1 MWADFADRRPSAT
14 RLAVPSLVHV
24 MQPTGSPSLVR
35 QLSSDVGHAVIAHAA
50 VREGG
55 ASSESAVRQVL
66 LRVTK
71 AALLGALDD
80 AQKVTLKNRI
90 LHGEAEAV
98 DAELVAMLGD
108 AITCV
113 RFSTERE
120 CAMCEETFELSDGL
134 ECTLHPTALAE
145 AFASEEDISSFTAAT
160 GSDGATAAGVL
171 HRSLSASQDPSVR
184 LQEVENAILSYA
196 EGALARGSSS
206 SGSGSGSGGSG
217 GSPPSPRAPAPPALG
232 GTIHFFCSKCVAG
245 TLTALL
251 QPDQVELELRFTAL
265 TCCGANNTCARSWQT
280 GQLAQVLEPPLYEK
294 FIEARDE
301 DIRREARL
309 AALCDLQAKQVEAA
323 AAAGADG
330 DAFVADSALFNE
342 EVLRAHL
349 RSQGPLYQCPRCGGG
364 PIDKIH
370 CDDTIGHHGEQVRDP
385 ITGEVVTNPITGE
398 PLLVNNGCMFCG
410 APPLPSIGDWDTW
423 DGKFHESYL
432 HGSGGKAAAAAA
444 AKDPRWKCVTPG
456 CEDEA
461 PHLPGA
467 PCRRC
472 GREDP
477 EIEAIRCRSNS
488 RKYRELFLPI
498 ASPIAAIRRRVL
510 ARVEN
515 LPMKR
520 AAFDA
525 ALRACVVDIETP
537 GDGLVVGANNIV
549 HLLEGVGVNVL
560 SPSVFTLL
568 APLFGI
574 STVTKIE
581 TIDMAVLEGGRSQ
594 PRHHDVDAAEA
605 AARKTME
612 KKLSKP
618 LVVGIFARTPMSS
631 LADEAEFKERVH
643 YNRQRGRGG
652 GRFGRQ
658 RGRGGGRF
666 GRGRGMMGGGGGF
679 GRGGGMMGGFG
690 APAAAAP
697 MWGAVPAAAAAA
709 PLFGQPARGRG
720 RGRGLGR
727 GRGRGRGFGGGRVTT
742 CPCSRG

>member
-1 MWADFADRRPSAT
+1 MGGLADRPSST
-14 RLAVPSLVHV
+14 V
-24 MQPTGSPSLVR
+24 MQPAGSPSLVR

-206 SGSGSGSGGSG
+206 SGSGGSG

-323 AAAGADG
+323 AAAGTDG

-342 EVLRAHL
+342 EVLPHF
-349 RSQGPLYQCPRCGGG
+349 
-364 PIDKIH
+364 K
-370 CDDTIGHHGEQVRDP
+370 
-385 ITGEVVTNPITGE
+385 
-398 PLLVNNGCMFCG
+398 
-410 APPLPSIGDWDTW
+410 
-423 DGKFHESYL
+423 
-432 HGSGGKAAAAAA
+432 SG
-444 AKDPRWKCVTPG
+444 
-456 CEDEA
+456 
-461 PHLPGA
+461 
-467 PCRRC
+467 
-472 GREDP
+472 
-477 EIEAIRCRSNS
+477 
-488 RKYRELFLPI
+488 
-498 ASPIAAIRRRVL
+498 
-510 ARVEN
+510 
-515 LPMKR
+515 
-520 AAFDA
+520 
-525 ALRACVVDIETP
+525 
-537 GDGLVVGANNIV
+537 
-549 HLLEGVGVNVL
+549 
-560 SPSVFTLL
+560 
-568 APLFGI
+568 
-574 STVTKIE
+574 TVT
-581 TIDMAVLEGGRSQ
+581 
-594 PRHHDVDAAEA
+594 
-605 AARKTME
+605 
-612 KKLSKP
+612 
-618 LVVGIFARTPMSS
+618 
-631 LADEAEFKERVH
+631 LA
-643 YNRQRGRGG
+643 N
-652 GRFGRQ
+652 
-658 RGRGGGRF
+658 
-666 GRGRGMMGGGGGF
+666 
-679 GRGGGMMGGFG
+679 
-690 APAAAAP
+690 
-697 MWGAVPAAAAAA
+697 
-709 PLFGQPARGRG
+709 
-720 RGRGLGR
+720 
-727 GRGRGRGFGGGRVTT
+727 
-742 CPCSRG
+742 